1 MTDPLG
7 RRGQTLSYQE
17 EIEPGLFTRVRL
29 VVDPGTGL
37 LLAEVRTNTTK
48 LANGRQAELR
58 LSTSYQAIGWTDER
72 PELPTHRN

>member
-7 RRGQTLSYQE
+7 RRGQVLTYQE
-17 EIEPGLFTRVRL
+17 EIEPGLFTKVQL
-29 VVDPGTGL
+29 VVNPSTGL

-48 LANGRQAELR
+48 LANRRQAELR

-72 PELPTHRN
+72 PELPTHRD